1 MYGQCGWFFKR
12 EINNSEGSAKN
23 VTRASFRTLQRHVN
37 EKKPREHILMSTIK
51 NIVHILSDSPICRTA
66 ARVVFA
72 HSSRLQTCF
81 RYARGRRNYSKHTYV
96 TLYMLDTY
104 VTTARRVAYATS
116 YFISLQR
123 RKNAFH
129 SYMISIFLLFSSSLK
144 LMSYTNAFD

>member
-1 MYGQCGWFFKR
+1 M
-12 EINNSEGSAKN
+12 
-23 VTRASFRTLQRHVN
+23 TRASFRTLQRHVN

-104 VTTARRVAYATS
+104 VTTARRVAYVTS

-129 SYMISIFLLFSSSLK
+129 SYTISIFLLFPFSLK
-144 LMSYTNAFD
+144 IMSCMNAFD